1 MFIYQDDYLDNISTW
16 ITGHKI
22 GLRVA
27 HIKPQNFGSE
37 LHFGKNSG
45 AGMSLSKFRIKG
57 SIWDSKHHNQEWER
71 ERLGK
76 NKEGQKLVCHDKVRH
91 IAKPESGYILIEW
104 SAKIKPV
111 HKQIFLNCI
120 IGTSP

>member
-1 MFIYQDDYLDNISTW
+1 
-16 ITGHKI
+16 
-22 GLRVA
+22 
-27 HIKPQNFGSE
+27 
-37 LHFGKNSG
+37 
-45 AGMSLSKFRIKG
+45 MSLSKFRIKG

-111 HKQIFLNCI
+111 HKKIFLNCI